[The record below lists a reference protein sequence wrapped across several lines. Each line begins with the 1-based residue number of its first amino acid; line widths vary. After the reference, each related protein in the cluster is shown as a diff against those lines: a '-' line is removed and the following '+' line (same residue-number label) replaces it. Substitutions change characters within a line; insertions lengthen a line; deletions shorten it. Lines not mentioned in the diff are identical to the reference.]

1 MGFVKD
7 PVIIPR
13 RVAVEPTPTVLPTS
27 GPLQPWNGRNTP
39 DFESSRPSGC
49 LGSVRLLRSRSQR
62 LVVSV
67 VAILSLGS
75 FIDQSQDA
83 LGKKPNGVDSKTL

>member
-27 GPLQPWNGRNTP
+27 GPLQPWNRRNTP
-39 DFESSRPSGC
+39 DLNLAAHRG
-49 LGSVRLLRSRSQR
+49 
-62 LVVSV
+62 VS
-67 VAILSLGS
+67 
-75 FIDQSQDA
+75 DQCDCYA
-83 LGKKPNGVDSKTL
+83 PVPRDWLYPW